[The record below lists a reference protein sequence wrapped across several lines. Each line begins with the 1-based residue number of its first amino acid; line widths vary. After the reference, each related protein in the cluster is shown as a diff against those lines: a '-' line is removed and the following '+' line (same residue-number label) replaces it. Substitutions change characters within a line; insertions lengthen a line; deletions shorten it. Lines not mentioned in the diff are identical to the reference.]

1 MAKADGAHG
10 VEQRANKQ
18 SVPGVDEQ
26 RMPSQRKDATDRPH
40 GSTENEDDLC
50 SLWLRVQ
57 SKAGWVQSV
66 VSVSIL
72 CYSATLAATSS
83 LPDPASAGFHALR
96 IVSALTIAV
105 WTVEVGIKIAGF
117 GARRL
122 LRNSWNLLDCAC
134 LASLAVDAIAVP
146 GVSFAYLRL
155 LKVCRPLV
163 PCTGCAKFQKTPKSR
178 TTEPLPSR
186 T

>member
-1 MAKADGAHG
+1 MDAMAKADGAHG

-40 GSTENEDDLC
+40 GSTENEDGLC

-83 LPDPASAGFHALR
+83 LPVTGTC
-96 IVSALTIAV
+96 TIDV
-105 WTVEVGIKIAGF
+105 
-117 GARRL
+117 
-122 LRNSWNLLDCAC
+122 
-134 LASLAVDAIAVP
+134 
-146 GVSFAYLRL
+146 
-155 LKVCRPLV
+155 
-163 PCTGCAKFQKTPKSR
+163 
-178 TTEPLPSR
+178 
-186 T
+186 